1 MSELRFAVL
10 GCGFWSQYQIAGW
23 REVGGPELVAVY
35 NRTRPKAE
43 AVASQF
49 HVPAVYDDVEALLDG
64 ERLDFVDII
73 TDVDTHARFVQL
85 AAARKL
91 PVICQKPLAPD
102 LATAQEMLRQCEQAG
117 VPLLVHENWRW
128 QHPLRELKRA
138 LGDPQLGPVH
148 RARITYSNSFPVFD
162 NQPFLRDLEQ
172 FIIMDI
178 GTHILD
184 TARFL
189 FGEAQSLYCATQR
202 VNQGIRGE
210 DVATVMMTMDGGAT
224 VTCEMSYSSPV
235 EHDRFPETFALVE
248 CAHGAVELGPDF
260 WLRVTRRGQGTLSR
274 RCPPPFYEWA
284 DARYATVHASIPA
297 CCENLLQSLKTG
309 EPAETTG
316 EDNLKTLQLVFGAY
330 ASATSGRVVNVDE
343 LSAPD

>member
-1 MSELRFAVL
+1 MHTHAQFA
-10 GCGFWSQYQIAGW
+10 QIA
-23 REVGGPELVAVY
+23 
-35 NRTRPKAE
+35 
-43 AVASQF
+43 AS
-49 HVPAVYDDVEALLDG
+49 HG
-64 ERLDFVDII
+64 
-73 TDVDTHARFVQL
+73 L
-85 AAARKL
+85 A
-91 PVICQKPLAPD
+91 VICQKPLAPD
-102 LATAQEMLRQCEQAG
+102 LKTAGQMIRQCQEAG

-138 LGDPQLGPVH
+138 IGDPELGPVH

-172 FIIMDI
+172 FILMDI

-189 FGEAQSLYCATQR
+189 FGEAQSLYCLTGR

-248 CAHGAVELGPDF
+248 CARGSVELGPDY
-260 WLRVTRRGQGTLSR
+260 WLRVTRPGQGTLAR

-284 DARYATVHASIPA
+284 DPRYAVVHASIPS
-297 CCENLLQSLKTG
+297 CCVDLLHSLRTG
-309 EPAETTG
+309 EPAETSA
-316 EDNLKTLQLVFGAY
+316 EDNLKTLRLVFGAH
-330 ASATSGRVVNVDE
+330 ASAATGRALSADE
-343 LSAPD
+343 LADPQ